1 MFHPPN
7 NTSVATEIVCA
18 VLLDT
23 VPQFDQ
29 PVTAPSGQQSGRG
42 VKLHRHHRRRVD
54 GLQQN
59 QKHKINVQKRQ
70 Q

>member
-42 VKLHRHHRRRVD
+42 VKLH
-54 GLQQN
+54 
-59 QKHKINVQKRQ
+59 
-70 Q
+70 